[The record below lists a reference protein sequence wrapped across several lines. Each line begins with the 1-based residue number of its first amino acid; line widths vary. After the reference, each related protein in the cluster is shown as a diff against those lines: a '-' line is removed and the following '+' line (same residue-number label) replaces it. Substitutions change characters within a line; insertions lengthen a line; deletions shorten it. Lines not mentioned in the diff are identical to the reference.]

1 MSAEKDRKLV
11 HEQIT
16 SSKRGNLRSDHHG
29 RRSRC
34 QGLPSHFPLTPVG
47 RGTAEVSAM
56 IHFMSRNVIWNPFRG
71 GFPQKWN
78 ETGRRKTRNDNNKD
92 ELTKCRHMV
101 RWLFGRLR
109 DEFKKKKKKLLPGRT
124 SKPIVGAS
132 CCNLLHVITGLKGK
146 HEHGRTTIGDVKPF
160 HLLRCI
166 RI

>member
-1 MSAEKDRKLV
+1 MVAAVSAERDRKLV
-11 HEQIT
+11 HDGIT

-34 QGLPSHFPLTPVG
+34 QGLPSHFPMTPVG

-56 IHFMSRNVIWNPFRG
+56 ICFMLRNVIWNPFRG

-78 ETGRRKTRNDNNKD
+78 ETGRRKARNDNNKD

-109 DEFKKKKKKLLPGRT
+109 MNLKRKKKSTASWTHIKTFCWSVLLQPPPRNYWPLYL
-124 SKPIVGAS
+124 S
-132 CCNLLHVITGLKGK
+132 
-146 HEHGRTTIGDVKPF
+146 
-160 HLLRCI
+160 
-166 RI
+166 